1 MDGIKTMLFCGE
13 NRFCSLVTAIIEQLS
28 CFIKT
33 DDSHGMIDPA
43 NHY

>member
-13 NRFCSLVTAIIEQLS
+13 NRFCNLVTAVIEQLS
-28 CFIKT
+28 CFIMT
-33 DDSHGMIDPA
+33 LTIRMVDPA